1 MKNEEQIKRLTPAIG
16 HGLPNDQVEERTKL
30 GLVNKTKVV
39 VGKTYLEIILSDV
52 FFCNGDFDFFD
63 FIMFELFWF
72 DGPLNL
78 VIILIFWYAKDGEF
92 KNELIFFFIFL
103 CC

>member
-39 VGKTYLEIILSDV
+39 V
-52 FFCNGDFDFFD
+52 
-63 FIMFELFWF
+63 
-72 DGPLNL
+72 
-78 VIILIFWYAKDGEF
+78 
-92 KNELIFFFIFL
+92 
-103 CC
+103 